1 MRTEFFIMTS
11 FHIRFGVHAHYYPIL
26 KRDQLNLKQ
35 DRQVSMLNE
44 KILHTVFSIR
54 SVNPIYLDL
63 VWKWVGSFLWW
74 VFLFLTDIYAPLPTL
89 SPKKVVQGRIRYSAN
104 LTEHKVLFIPLWWTS
119 FFFLFVL
126 GIATKSIYTNSNM
139 SYHLLMQNLQELE
152 MSLAGK
158 DLEMLATIFSC
169 CFCTTSQTNS
179 TTAQQIIDARQNLW
193 YTNLRYHQTDN
204 LVNLHVKQWTLA
216 KRTTC
221 VHAVPRSYSRGGRGS
236 CKRPTRAIEEAA

>member
-119 FFFLFVL
+119 FFSICSWYCHKKVFTQIAMSVL
-126 GIATKSIYTNSNM
+126 IL
-139 SYHLLMQNLQELE
+139 LLM
-152 MSLAGK
+152 
-158 DLEMLATIFSC
+158 
-169 CFCTTSQTNS
+169 
-179 TTAQQIIDARQNLW
+179 W
-193 YTNLRYHQTDN
+193 Y
-204 LVNLHVKQWTLA
+204 LVCLNF
-216 KRTTC
+216 
-221 VHAVPRSYSRGGRGS
+221 
-236 CKRPTRAIEEAA
+236 